1 MLLVCF
7 FFLFTSHQFRAAYLI
22 FSLLSCH
29 ITLKHS
35 LFLQFSFVFCFLTN
49 RWVDTCLLATPESL
63 IVREGATESAE
74 RRWTTWCATDHRQ
87 PSLSSSSQMHARN
100 SSSTNNTNITR
111 NTCTVASERNNTTLH
126 NSPFK
131 KDQTLG
137 MNDKNMCMV
146 GYSRKWN
153 VDTAKFDRT
162 YSYLHD
168 EMELLFLSLFQFS
181 ARRWMQKS
189 NTHTQYECERE
200 RWLRTSRI
208 HVLVCR
214 SRLLYL
220 QRTENRVADGGE
232 EVNVCYRRTGM
243 NHDRVNILNSIS
255 NSNHQRKTFTT
266 IRIDRVDRYI
276 Q

>member
-1 MLLVCF
+1 
-7 FFLFTSHQFRAAYLI
+7 
-22 FSLLSCH
+22 
-29 ITLKHS
+29 
-35 LFLQFSFVFCFLTN
+35 
-49 RWVDTCLLATPESL
+49 
-63 IVREGATESAE
+63 
-74 RRWTTWCATDHRQ
+74 
-87 PSLSSSSQMHARN
+87 MHARN

-220 QRTENRVADGGE
+220 QRTENSVADGGE